1 MELKPLKGVFP
12 LMPFVLDEEQN
23 LDLEGLK
30 ENIRI
35 YEQAGV
41 PGFVAFGC
49 MGECYASS
57 FEEFQR
63 VVDTAMESRRTIAA
77 VFGVT
82 YHNTRECVRR
92 AQYAERHG
100 ADGIMVGPPYLI
112 PCTDDAVVDHF
123 TELNDSLERIQVMA
137 YNNPFSFRVHMTRK
151 IWDRL
156 LPLKRIKALKE
167 SADDAMHRAHVISHI
182 SGRINVFSGT
192 ENWFLPDS
200 LVGANGIIGV
210 VAPGALRASL
220 KFYEMCMKRDLERA
234 IPMHVEYNDLVTS
247 CTVQNE
253 VAWFKACAEIGGLKA
268 GRPRIPYGPL
278 DPQIRA
284 TLKAKL
290 AAVSAM
296 AG

>member
-1 MELKPLKGVFP
+1 MELKPLRGVFP

-23 LDLEGLK
+23 LDVEGLK

-41 PGFVAFGC
+41 QGFVAFGC

-57 FEEFQR
+57 YEEFQR
-63 VVDTAMESRRTIAA
+63 VVDTAMESRRSIAA

-92 AQYAERHG
+92 AQYAERQG

-112 PCTDDAVVDHF
+112 PCTDEAVVTHF
-123 TELNDSLERIQVMA
+123 REINDSLERIQVMA
-137 YNNPFSFRVHMTRK
+137 YNNPFSFRVHMTRST
-151 IWDRL
+151 WDRL
-156 LPLKRIKALKE
+156 MTLERIKALKE
-167 SADDAMHRAHVISHI
+167 SADDAMQRAHVISHI
-182 SGRINVFSGT
+182 SSRINVFSGT

-200 LVGANGIIGV
+200 LVGATGIIGV

-220 KFYEMCMKRDLERA
+220 RFYEACMNRDLERA
-234 IPMHVEYNDLVTS
+234 IPMHIEYNDLVTS

-253 VAWFKACAEIGGLKA
+253 VGWFKACAELGGVKA
-268 GRPRIPYGPL
+268 GRPRDPYAPL
-278 DPQIRA
+278 DQRLRDTI
-284 TLKAKL
+284 KGKL
-290 AAVSAM
+290 AALSAM